1 MFIFKRALS
10 LIFIISITTTHSA
23 MADLNVIRDYGGNS
37 MGIYYDMLDPQD
49 EYSKQQ
55 QQFLA
60 PENMKIDEGTYLP
73 VHSEKLSVGR
83 FESYQVDYP
92 TLNPFIILGADDL
105 SIEWL
110 KARNNDLEAIDGL
123 VGVAVNINDVNQLK
137 MLKSITKIPIYAM
150 PGDELAEKFQL
161 TLYPALVT
169 ATSVEQ

>member
-1 MFIFKRALS
+1 MIIYKKALG
-10 LIFIISITTTHSA
+10 LIFIISVTTTY
-23 MADLNVIRDYGGNS
+23 ADLNVIRDYGGNS
-37 MGIYYDMLDPQD
+37 MGTYYDMLDPQD

-73 VHSEKLSVGR
+73 VHSHSEKLSVGR

-123 VGVAVNINDVNQLK
+123 VGVVVNINDVNQLK
-137 MLKSITKIPIYAM
+137 ILKSITKIPIYAM